1 MKPLFG
7 ALTSFALL
15 LLLGAVAS
23 STPLLVTTRYLMVYV
38 DGNTRQG
45 ASAGPSTGNYH
56 LVGTM
61 PDGSVLVSYD
71 DAGAT
76 NVELISPALGSRMVK
91 SFPRLVGAFISPSVD
106 GFVEY
111 DGGLQLLRR
120 YDLQGAAIGSP
131 VATSGAKDALGI
143 GEFVVVTGNGRL
155 SEWDRGGRLRH
166 EVILDGT
173 SLVALGSDRFAVID
187 IADREVRVYDTN
199 LDLKARMRFPVRPPH
214 ALAAGPDGSLAI
226 LAGTPSCVGS
236 DAEVDVYDDP
246 TASSPR
252 ARIQQNVATAIGLA
266 VGKDQVYI
274 VNAPCN
280 RDGDGSIAVFG
291 RDGSAGPVLG
301 NVGSPT
307 GVLPLSAA
315 APR

>member
-1 MKPLFG
+1 MKRLFG
-7 ALTSFALL
+7 ALTSCALV

-38 DGNTRQG
+38 NGNARQG
-45 ASAGPSTGNYH
+45 ASAGASTGNYR

-61 PDGSVLVSYD
+61 ADGSVLVSYD

-131 VATSGAKDALGI
+131 VASAGAKDALGI
-143 GEFVVVTGNGRL
+143 GQFVVVSGNGRL
-155 SEWDRGGRLRH
+155 SEWDTGGRLRH

-173 SLVALGSDRFAVID
+173 SLVALGADRFAVID
-187 IADREVRVYDTN
+187 LPDREVRVYDTN
-199 LDLKARMRFPVRPPH
+199 LDLKARMRFPVRPPRM
-214 ALAAGPDGSLAI
+214 LAAGRDGSLAI

-236 DAEVDVYDDP
+236 DVEVDVYDDP

-252 ARIQQNVATAIGLA
+252 ARIQQNVATAIA
-266 VGKDQVYI
+266 VAIDKDQVY
-274 VNAPCN
+274 VANATCN

-291 RDGSAGPVLG
+291 RDGSPGPVLG

-307 GVLPLSAA
+307 GVLPLAAA